1 MSEFLHFGK
10 GISKTAASASA
21 RLYAVPHGTE
31 RMLQRRRRGTGIAP
45 PGRVGKGIVDNL
57 SPVGAAQGSRRH
69 FRFFSAARRCAADGL
84 AWPLRSQAIRIAA
97 PLLFILVLCASARAQ
112 QGAITAPTAAGLT
125 PAQTARAED
134 VGKRV
139 KCMCG
144 GCDDAAGMCTHS
156 GGNFAGPCDTA
167 KAELKEVSDDVAKG
181 QSDDQIQQAF
191 VQEYGPTVLIE
202 PPKKGFDLLAWA
214 MPVALPIFAVLLVW
228 GLVTRWRERSSLAPA
243 DGLPVDPNLLA
254 RAHRESADPHE

>member
-1 MSEFLHFGK
+1 MRQAVHM
-10 GISKTAASASA
+10 AAAALFVLTLSASA
-21 RLYAVPHGTE
+21 Y
-31 RMLQRRRRGTGIAP
+31 
-45 PGRVGKGIVDNL
+45 
-57 SPVGAAQGSRRH
+57 
-69 FRFFSAARRCAADGL
+69 
-84 AWPLRSQAIRIAA
+84 
-97 PLLFILVLCASARAQ
+97 AQ
-112 QGAITAPTAAGLT
+112 QGAITAPPAAGLT
-125 PAQTARAED
+125 STQAARAED

-167 KAELKEVSDDVAKG
+167 KAELKEVSDDVSKAM
-181 QSDDQIQQAF
+181 SDDQIQQAF

-228 GLVTRWRERSSLAPA
+228 GVVTRWRERSALTPA
-243 DGLPVDPNLLA
+243 GGPPVDPNLLA
-254 RAHRESADPHE
+254 RAHRESGGSDE